1 MYTKPL
7 ESKVKIF
14 LLLNARLLLDMR
26 AYIYSP
32 MIVLRTWWEIFWKGS
47 ITVLSIVNNYE

>member
-14 LLLNARLLLDMR
+14 LLLNARLLLDMC